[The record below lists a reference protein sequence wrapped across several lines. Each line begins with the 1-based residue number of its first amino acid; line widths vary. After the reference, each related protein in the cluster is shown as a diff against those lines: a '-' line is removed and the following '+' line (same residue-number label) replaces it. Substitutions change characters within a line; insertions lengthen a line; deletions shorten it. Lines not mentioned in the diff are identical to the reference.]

1 VGRHIVTAIAVG
13 LICGAAAVAAPA
25 QGLAAPASIGVQD
38 DRLNSP
44 GELPRD
50 RLKLLADSRAK
61 VTRHDVLWSHIA
73 RERPRRPANPGDT
86 AYDFDR
92 LDEIVRGFARLDI
105 VPILVVYNTPA
116 WAAAR
121 GGPRPTISNT
131 DAHAP
136 DPSQFAAFMRA
147 LARRY
152 DGTYRPRGEREPL
165 PEVRHWELWNE
176 PNLGAF
182 LSPQFAGGAPTALR
196 HYVKMVRRAY
206 PVIKRTN
213 RDAVVIAGVA
223 GPRSSTT
230 NTGTGALP
238 WARAL
243 ARSSARFD
251 AYSQHIYP
259 SQPPRANT
267 RANRL
272 AFPTWRTL
280 PRLFEELDAVA
291 RGRGM
296 PVYITEAGY
305 TTAPTPFRAV
315 QFSRAQQAAYVR
327 QIAHLPAVRSG
338 RVPAVIWF
346 NLQDN
351 PNWPSGLVYNP
362 GGYLGVKKPSW
373 PAFRRIAAARALH
386 PDLTPRGRG
395 GAPPVRFLPN

>member
-1 VGRHIVTAIAVG
+1 MVTAIAAG
-13 LICGAAAVAAPA
+13 LICCAAGLAGPA
-25 QGLAAPASIGVQD
+25 DGLAAPASIGVQD

-44 GELPRD
+44 GEWPRD
-50 RLKLLADSRAK
+50 RMRLLAQSRAK

-73 RERPRRPANPGDT
+73 PERPRRPADPGDR

-92 LDEIVRGFARLDI
+92 LDEIVRGLAEHDI
-105 VPILVVYNTPA
+105 VPILAVYTTPT

-121 GGPRPTISNT
+121 GGPPPRTRNT

-147 LARRY
+147 LVRRY
-152 DGTYRPRGEREPL
+152 DGTYRPRGATAPL

-182 LSPQFAGGAPTALR
+182 LSPQFHNGRPTGLR
-196 HYVKMVRRAY
+196 HYATMVRRAY

-230 NTGTGALP
+230 ATGTGALP

-251 AYSQHIYP
+251 AYSQHVYP

-280 PRLFEELDAVA
+280 PRLFAELDAVP
-291 RGRGM
+291 RRQGM

-315 QFSRAQQAAYVR
+315 QFTRAQQAAYLR
-327 QIAHLPAVRSG
+327 QIANLPVVRSG
-338 RVPAVIWF
+338 RIPAVIWF

-362 GGYLGVKKPSW
+362 GGHEGAKKPSW

-386 PDLTPRGRG
+386 PDLTPRARRG
-395 GAPPVRFLPN
+395 GPPPVRFLTG

>member
-1 VGRHIVTAIAVG
+1 MAIAG
-13 LICGAAAVAAPA
+13 AAPA
-25 QGLAAPASIGVQD
+25 MGAPAAFGVQD

-44 GELPRD
+44 GELPTD
-50 RLKLLADSRAK
+50 RLRLLEQSRTK

-73 RERPRRPANPGDT
+73 PERPRRPAHPGDP

-92 LDEIVRGFARLDI
+92 LDVIVRGLAERDI
-105 VPILVVYNTPA
+105 VPILVVYSTPA

-121 GGPRPTISNT
+121 GGPPPATSNT

-152 DGTYRPRGEREPL
+152 DGTYRPRGARERL

-182 LSPQFAGGAPTALR
+182 LSPQFSDGEPAALR
-196 HYVKMVRRAY
+196 HYVTMVRRAY
-206 PVIKRTN
+206 PVIRRTN
-213 RDAVVIAGVA
+213 PDAVVIAGVA

-230 NTGTGALP
+230 GTGTGSLP

-243 ARSSARFD
+243 ARSTARFD
-251 AYSQHIYP
+251 AYSQHVYP

-272 AFPTWRTL
+272 AFPTWHTL
-280 PRLFEELDAVA
+280 PRLFAELDAVPRRRA
-291 RGRGM
+291 M

-305 TTAPTPFRAV
+305 TTAPTPFRSV
-315 QFSRAQQAAYVR
+315 QFTRTQQAVYLR
-327 QIAHLPAVRSG
+327 QIANLPVVRSG
-338 RVPAVIWF
+338 RIPAVIWF

-351 PNWPSGLVYNP
+351 PTWPSGLVDNA
-362 GGYLGVKKPSW
+362 GGFRGAKKPSW
-373 PAFRRIAAARALH
+373 PAFRRIAAGRDLH
-386 PDLTPRGRG
+386 PDLLPRGARG
-395 GAPPVRFLPN
+395 LPPVRFLPG